1 MLLYFLP
8 QLFFFTTQ
16 NNPHFVTATALVGT
30 IVAVVVAALV
40 STAAGSSFSTE
51 RIYPYVKCQNGRT
64 YNIQHPK

>member
-30 IVAVVVAALV
+30 IVAVVAALV